1 MTAEIDRVRLLEA
14 MARVGL
20 ADPGDVRRF
29 LMPRATNRILDPGVT
44 VVTGARGSGKSS
56 LAAWLVKGNF
66 ADQMR
71 RRTGHTLPDVP
82 CVEAFSQRDPK
93 HPDVLV
99 LDPFVRSA
107 DDDTLRN
114 FWLGHLVLQ
123 FLELMVSLGLMP
135 PTVDGSRVES
145 LTKSV
150 CENPAKFSVMSPHE
164 RGQLVGYIDEVERG
178 ARSTAV
184 GRSLTFLY
192 DDLDTVGAFD
202 PLLRARFIRALLAMW
217 TTFSTRYKHFR
228 AKIFLPSDLFDLRLF
243 DTLDVSKLMARAER
257 LEWDTASLY
266 RLVLRHLGAEGDDV
280 RAWLSSFG
288 VVFEDK
294 GDDGWMPDE
303 PSEEVTRRWLTATLR
318 AIVSAHGTRSHVD
331 KWIANRLRDGR
342 DRVAPRS
349 MLGFFRESARVAL
362 SRPPRATRNHLLAVD
377 DAVEAVGTVGKQRV
391 DEIRAVYAWVDRLE
405 HLRGRAV
412 PMARATLEALVK
424 EDAPTAPRPT
434 EPRDGEAVTTELVRL
449 GMLRE
454 VGGRDLLDVPDLF
467 ARHWGVVRRA
477 PDDAAP
483 AGAITVGPPRAG

>member
-1 MTAEIDRVRLLEA
+1 MTEAIDRIRLLEA
-14 MARVGL
+14 MARMGL

-29 LMPRATNRILDPGVT
+29 LMPRAAKRILDPSVT

-56 LAAWLVKGNF
+56 FAAWLTKDAVHE
-66 ADQMR
+66 QYR
-71 RRTGHTLPDVP
+71 RRNRHALPAVP
-82 CVEAFSQRDPK
+82 CFEAFSQRSPR

-114 FWLGHLVLQ
+114 FWLGHLLLQ
-123 FLELMVSLGLMP
+123 VFELVAASGFVP
-135 PTVDGSRVES
+135 ADVDTTVIRR
-145 LTKSV
+145 LTETV
-150 CENPAKFSVMSPHE
+150 CEDPSKISVMSPRE
-164 RGQLVGYIDEVERG
+164 RGIAIGLLNQLEQG
-178 ARSTAV
+178 AGDASTPA
-184 GRSLTFLY
+184 LTFLY

-217 TTFSTRYKHFR
+217 TTFSTRYKHLR

-266 RLVLRHLGAEGDDV
+266 RLALRHLGAEGEDV
-280 RAWLSSFG
+280 RAWLASFG
-288 VVFEDK
+288 VVFRDE

-342 DRVAPRS
+342 DRIAPRS
-349 MLGFFRESARVAL
+349 MLGFFRESARLAL
-362 SRPPRATRNHLLAVD
+362 SRPPRATWNHVLAVD
-377 DAVEAVGTVGKQRV
+377 DAVEAIAAVGEQRV
-391 DEIRAVYAWVDRLE
+391 DEIRAVYPWVDRLE
-405 HLRGRAV
+405 HLRGRAA
-412 PMARATLEALVK
+412 PIARPELESLLK
-424 EDAPTAPRPT
+424 GDAPTAPKAT

-454 VGGRDLLDVPDLF
+454 IGGRDVLDVPDLF
-467 ARHWGVVRRA
+467 AKHWGVVRQA
-477 PDDAAP
+477 PDVGAP
-483 AGAITVGPPRAG
+483 AAS